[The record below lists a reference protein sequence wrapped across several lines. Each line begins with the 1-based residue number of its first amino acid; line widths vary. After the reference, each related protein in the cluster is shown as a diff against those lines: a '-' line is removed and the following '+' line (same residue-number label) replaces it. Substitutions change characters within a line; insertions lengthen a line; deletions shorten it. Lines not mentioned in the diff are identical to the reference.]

1 MKTRILTRLLADTS
15 TPALLLKEAEPEWSN
30 DAFKQLPKKQRKTI
44 IDWACQ
50 EKDADILISHGV
62 IFERLGTDS
71 HHLIMACGH
80 LASQQQRALLQEL
93 MPALTAGGEPF
104 FILPQ
109 LLASLLGWSEASGC
123 KLQDSDKLALIGH
136 WSREQLLPPQTLAL
150 QNSLA
155 APLYQPGQPGTLILE
170 WDRDQ
175 TPVADPLL
183 GERGLWIAQRVDAR
197 DGSPLGHLS
206 LWGENRSGSLADS
219 IHLLQLCADLISAWQ
234 PVAQESDAAV
244 PPPQLDPLTQLP
256 GRADLD
262 HWLENSEHEQKLS
275 GRDFQ
280 LALIDIDSLSAI
292 NARHGQ
298 HEGDRVLC
306 QFADKLR
313 HICRPDD
320 HLFRFGGDEFVLLL
334 PVRKT
339 PAQLERRLEQINRA
353 MAQNLGS
360 EFHASAGLALLSEVN
375 GSGDELLLL
384 ADSRLKKNKKQT
396 SN

>member
-15 TPALLLKEAEPEWSN
+15 TPALLLKDAEPEWSN
-30 DAFKQLPKKQRKTI
+30 EAFRQLPKKQRKAIT
-44 IDWACQ
+44 DWAGQ
-50 EKDADILISHGV
+50 DGNTDILISNGV
-62 IFERLGTDS
+62 IFERLGADS
-71 HHLIMACGH
+71 RHLVMACGH
-80 LASQQQRALLQEL
+80 LASQQQRALLQDL
-93 MPALTAGGEPF
+93 MPALTAGSDPF
-104 FILPQ
+104 FVLPQ
-109 LLASLLGWSEASGC
+109 LLASLLGWSEAAGC
-123 KLQDSDKLALIGH
+123 KLQDNDKLALMGH

-150 QNSLA
+150 HNSLA
-155 APLYQPGQPGTLILE
+155 APLYQKGQPGTLIQE

-175 TPVADPLL
+175 EAVSDPLP
-183 GERGLWIAQRVDAR
+183 GQRGIWIAQRVDGR

-206 LWGENRSGSLADS
+206 LWGENRCASLADS
-219 IHLLQLCADLISAWQ
+219 IHLLQLCADLVSAWQ
-234 PVAQESDAAV
+234 PADRDSNAAA
-244 PPPQLDPLTQLP
+244 PPQQLDPLTQLP
-256 GRADLD
+256 GRASLD

-280 LALIDIDSLSAI
+280 LALIDIDGLSAI

-306 QFADKLR
+306 QFADRLR

-334 PVRKT
+334 PVRQT
-339 PAQLERRLEQINRA
+339 PAQVEQRLEQINRA
-353 MAQNLGS
+353 MSQALGS
-360 EFHASAGLALLSEVN
+360 GFHASAGLALLSEAN

-384 ADSRLKKNKKQT
+384 ADNRLKKNKKQT